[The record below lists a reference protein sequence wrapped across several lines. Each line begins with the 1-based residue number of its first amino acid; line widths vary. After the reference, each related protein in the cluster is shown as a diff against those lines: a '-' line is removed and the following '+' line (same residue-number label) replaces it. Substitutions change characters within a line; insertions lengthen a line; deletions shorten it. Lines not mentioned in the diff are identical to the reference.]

1 MKFRLVAA
9 AATACIA
16 AFSPIANASEYDDQ
30 LKSLVE
36 AELLGWLNDPE
47 LISSLKAQN
56 EEHAGLSQSDIDG
69 MDQTWRAE
77 VGSSSTTMIDGVLSR
92 TASVHLAEKQEA
104 SQGLVTEVFV
114 MDNRGLNVAQSA
126 VTSDYWQG
134 DEDKWQQSFGNGAG
148 AIHIGEVELDESS
161 QTYQSQVSVAIA
173 DPDSNEVIG
182 AATFGINL
190 EMLE

>member
-16 AFSPIANASEYDDQ
+16 AFGPMANASEYDDQ

-47 LISSLKAQN
+47 LIGALKAQN
-56 EEHAGLSQSDIDG
+56 AEHAGLTQGDIDN
-69 MDQTWRAE
+69 MDQTWRSE

-92 TASVHLAEKQEA
+92 TASLRLAEKQEA

-114 MDNRGLNVAQSA
+114 MDNHGLNVAQST

-134 DEDKWQQSFGNGAG
+134 DEDKFQQSFGNGAG
-148 AIHIGEVELDESS
+148 AIHISEVELDESS
-161 QTYQSQVSVAIA
+161 QTYQGQVSVSIS